1 MTTQIAVR
9 LPDEQV
15 KFLDAQV
22 AAGRVASR
30 AELIARLLAREVRR
44 QRALADIERMRAAGV
59 HGNPDLEG
67 LAAATGRRALDLD

>member
-1 MTTQIAVR
+1 MTIQIAVR

-15 KFLDAQV
+15 QFLDAQI
-22 AAGRVASR
+22 AAGHAGSR

-44 QRALADIERMRAAGV
+44 QQALADIERMRAAGV

-67 LAAATGRRALDLD
+67 LAVATGHRALDLD